1 MPRTSVDEQ
10 KDEALAFGNRL
21 RWVRELMAT
30 AQRASPQMPASIPH
44 YPLYRRGQRMPS
56 VPLLKQLVHVLR
68 ISPQYLLYG
77 SLEGV
82 EPVLA
87 AKLKAAHPELNW
99 PASPTHGSAHN
110 SPPSSARRPR
120 PSLRGRDRAGAL
132 IPPAPPFSL
141 DGQDFL
147 S

>member
-10 KDEALAFGNRL
+10 KEEAIGFGNRL
-21 RWVRELMAT
+21 RWVRELYGD
-30 AQRASPQMPASIPH
+30 SPTRLAADAGVDTSTIR
-44 YPLYRRGQRMPS
+44 YIERGQRMPL

-87 AKLKAAHPELNW
+87 ARLKAAHPELSW
-99 PASPTHGSAHN
+99 PASPTPGSTHN
-110 SPPSSARRPR
+110 SPPSNARRPR
-120 PSLRGRDRAGAL
+120 T
-132 IPPAPPFSL
+132 IPVAADSVPAR
-141 DGQDFL
+141 
-147 S
+147 